1 MNWARGKTIGCGSSA
16 TVSIATSWKSGE
28 TFAVKS
34 AELSKSELLQRE
46 QEILSSLSCPQI
58 VEYRGCDIT
67 MEDNKLMFN
76 LMLEH
81 MPAGTLSD
89 AVGQHGGRLGES
101 RMGEYARQIAEGL
114 DYLHSVGIVHCD
126 IKGRN
131 ILLGNNG
138 VKIADFGCS
147 KWLNPARRGGVRGA
161 STASIGG
168 GTPMFMAPEVAQG
181 KEQGF
186 AADIWALG
194 CTVIEM
200 ATGGSS
206 PWPYITGGPAAL
218 LYHIAFSSE
227 SPRIPDFLSDKAK
240 DFLEKCLR
248 RDPSERWTAKQ
259 LLKHPFLQE
268 INPCAMQ
275 KQESTIISPTSVLD
289 QGIWS
294 SSMEEPQGSCE
305 HTQTFTSSSSDS
317 PKQRVRQ
324 LCWNSRTIPNWEC
337 DEASWISV
345 RSREEGDMAGLHCHE
360 ENEVFGGDTNM
371 VVNFLD
377 YNSSSSSYVSLAS
390 SFVHQNIVTDS
401 VNSTMKR
408 RVNQLHLFYICS

>member
-1 MNWARGKTIGCGSSA
+1 MNWIRGKTIGCGSSA

-34 AELSKSELLQRE
+34 AELSKSEFLQRE

-58 VEYRGCDIT
+58 VEYKGCDIT
-67 MEDNKLMFN
+67 MEDNKLIFN
-76 LMLEH
+76 LLLEH
-81 MPAGTLSD
+81 MPAGTL
-89 AVGQHGGRLGES
+89 AEHGGRIGES
-101 RMGEYARQIAEGL
+101 RMGEYAGQIAQGL
-114 DYLHSVGIVHCD
+114 DYLHSVGVVHCD

-131 ILLGNNG
+131 ILVGNCG

-147 KWLNPARRGGVRGA
+147 KRLRRGA
-161 STASIGG
+161 SAASIGG

-206 PWPYITGGPAAL
+206 PWPNFTVGPAAL
-218 LYHIAFSSE
+218 LYHIAFSGE
-227 SPRIPDFLSDKAK
+227 SPSVPDFLSDEAK

-248 RDPSERWTAKQ
+248 RDPRERWTAKQ
-259 LLKHPFLQE
+259 LLKHPFLRE
-268 INPCAMQ
+268 INSLALP
-275 KQESTIISPTSVLD
+275 KQESIIISPTSVLD
-289 QGIWS
+289 QGIWN
-294 SSMEEPQGSCE
+294 SSMEESQSSTCE
-305 HTQTFTSSSSDS
+305 HTRTFTTSSSDS

-324 LCWNSRTIPNWEC
+324 LCWNSRSRPNWEH

-345 RSREEGDMAGLHCHE
+345 RSRGDDDVAGFHCHE
-360 ENEVFGGDTNM
+360 ENGVFGADTNSI
-371 VVNFLD
+371 VNFLD
-377 YNSSSSSYVSLAS
+377 YYKISSTSYVPLSV
-390 SFVHQNIVTDS
+390 VHQNTITAGE
-401 VNSTMKR
+401 NSTLKYLKQ
-408 RVNQLHLFYICS
+408 RVNQFHF